1 MQITDEILTML
12 VAEVTRSAK
21 YASVSPDLVREIGS
35 KELAK
40 AKNIKDAIK
49 ATRNK
54 IHQVGSAYQETPIPY
69 TNWLEELSNLPKNI
83 QAPETINF
91 IRKSLPLHASTKE
104 RLPFI
109 ETFFQQTLAPIQ
121 PVESILDLACGL
133 NPLCLPW
140 IPAVVNVRYTGV
152 DIYENMIHFLDQF
165 YNHFNLTHSFSVM
178 NILQQIP
185 QERVHLALVLKTIPC
200 LEQVDKTIGT
210 RLLETLNA
218 ENILVSFPSRGLG
231 GRSKGMAEN
240 YEAHFYQLVAGK
252 NWQVI
257 KTEFTNEIAFLIRK

>member
-1 MQITDEILTML
+1 MQFTDELLTRL
-12 VAEVTRSAK
+12 VAEVTRSPK
-21 YASVSPDLVREIGS
+21 YASVSVDLVREIGA
-35 KELAK
+35 KQLAK
-40 AKNIKDAIK
+40 SKNIKDAIK

-69 TNWLEELSNLPKNI
+69 AIWLEELSNLPQNI
-83 QAPETINF
+83 QASEAISF
-91 IRKSLPLHASTKE
+91 IRACLPLHASTKE

-133 NPLCLPW
+133 TPLCLPW
-140 IPAVVNVRYTGV
+140 IPAAASIHYTGV

-165 YNHFNLTHSFSVM
+165 YTHFKLNHTFSVM

-185 QERVHLALVLKTIPC
+185 QEKVHLALILKTIPC

-210 RLLETLNA
+210 RLLDTLNA

-240 YEAHFYQLVAGK
+240 YEVHFHQLIAGK
-252 NWQVI
+252 NWQVT
-257 KTEFTNEIAFLIRK
+257 KTEFANEIAFLIRK

>member
-21 YASVSPDLVREIGS
+21 YASVSHDLVREIGS
-35 KELAK
+35 KEVAK

-69 TNWLEELSNLPKNI
+69 TNWLEELTALPTTI

-91 IRKSLPLHASTKE
+91 IRACLSLHASTKE

-140 IPAVVNVRYTGV
+140 IPTASNVHYTGV

-200 LEQVDKTIGT
+200 LEQVDKAIGT
-210 RLLETLNA
+210 RLLDTLNA

-240 YEAHFYQLVAGK
+240 YEAHFNQLIAGK
-252 NWQVI
+252 NWLVT

>member
-1 MQITDEILTML
+1 MQITDGLLTTL
-12 VAEVTRSAK
+12 VAEVTRSPK
-21 YASVSPDLVREIGS
+21 YASISVDLVREIGL

-40 AKNIKDAIK
+40 TKNIKDAIK

-69 TNWLEELSNLPKNI
+69 TNWLKELSNLPQNI
-83 QAPETINF
+83 QAPETVNF
-91 IRKSLPLHASTKE
+91 IRDCLPLHASTKE

-109 ETFFQQTLAPIQ
+109 ETFFQQTLSPIQ
-121 PVESILDLACGL
+121 PVESILDVACGL
-133 NPLCLPW
+133 TPLCLPW
-140 IPAVVNVRYTGV
+140 IPAAANVRYTGV

-165 YNHFNLTHSFSVM
+165 YNQFKVNHSFSVM
-178 NILQQIP
+178 NILQEISK
-185 QERVHLALVLKTIPC
+185 EKVHLALVLKTIPC

-240 YEAHFYQLVAGK
+240 YEAHFYQLIAGK
-252 NWQVI
+252 NWQVT
-257 KTEFTNEIAFLIRK
+257 KTEFANEIAFLIRK

>member
-1 MQITDEILTML
+1 MQITDEILTTL
-12 VAEVTRSAK
+12 VAEVTRSPK
-21 YASVSPDLVREIGS
+21 YASVSIDLVREIGS

-40 AKNIKDAIK
+40 TKNIKDAIK

-69 TNWLEELSNLPKNI
+69 TIWLEELTDLPQDI
-83 QAPETINF
+83 RAPETINF
-91 IRKSLPLHASTKE
+91 IRACLPLHASTKE

-109 ETFFQQTLAPIQ
+109 ETFFQETLAPVR

-133 NPLCLPW
+133 TPLCLPW
-140 IPAVVNVRYTGV
+140 IPTATNFRYTGV
-152 DIYENMIHFLDQF
+152 DIYENMIHFLDKF
-165 YNHFNLTHSFSVM
+165 YNQFNLDHSFSVT

-185 QERVHLALVLKTIPC
+185 REKVHLALILKTIPC
-200 LEQVDKTIGT
+200 LEQVDKSIGT

-240 YEAHFYQLVAGK
+240 YEAHFYQLITGK
-252 NWQVI
+252 NWQVT

>member
-1 MQITDEILTML
+1 MQLTNELLTTL
-12 VAEVTRSAK
+12 VAEVTKSPK
-21 YASVSPDLVREIGS
+21 YASVSIDLVREIGS

-40 AKNIKDAIK
+40 TKNIKEAIK

-69 TNWLEELSNLPKNI
+69 TNWLQELTALPTTI
-83 QAPETINF
+83 QAPETISF
-91 IRKSLPLHASTKE
+91 IRACLPLHASTKE

-109 ETFFQQTLAPIQ
+109 ETFFPQTLAPIQ
-121 PVESILDLACGL
+121 PVESIFDVACGL
-133 NPLCLPW
+133 TPLCLPW
-140 IPAVVNVRYTGV
+140 MPAAENVRYTGV
-152 DIYENMIHFLDQF
+152 DIYENMTHFLDRF
-165 YNHFNLTHSFSVM
+165 YNHFSLDHSFSTV
-178 NILQQIP
+178 NIFQEIP
-185 QERVHLALVLKTIPC
+185 REKVHLALVLKTIPC

-231 GRSKGMAEN
+231 GRSKGMARN
-240 YEAHFYQLVAGK
+240 YETHFYQLIEGK
-252 NWQVI
+252 NWQVT

>member
-1 MQITDEILTML
+1 MQFTDEVLSTL
-12 VAEVTRSAK
+12 VTEVKRSPK
-21 YASVSPDLVREIGS
+21 YVSVSADLVREIGS

-40 AKNIKDAIK
+40 SKNIKDAIK

-69 TNWLEELSNLPKNI
+69 ARWLKELSNLPQNI

-91 IRKSLPLHASTKE
+91 IRACLPLHASTKE

-109 ETFFQQTLAPIQ
+109 ETFFEKTLSPIQ

-133 NPLCLPW
+133 TPLCLPW
-140 IPAVVNVRYTGV
+140 IPAVGNVRYTGV

-165 YNHFNLTHSFSVM
+165 YNHFKVNHSFSVM
-178 NILQQIP
+178 NIIQEIP
-185 QERVHLALVLKTIPC
+185 KEKVHLALVLKTIPC
-200 LEQVDKTIGT
+200 LEQVDKIIGA

-231 GRSKGMAEN
+231 GRLKGMAEN
-240 YEAHFYQLVAGK
+240 YEAHFHQLIAGK
-252 NWQVI
+252 NWQVT
-257 KTEFTNEIAFLIRK
+257 KTDFPNEIAFLIRK